1 MAVTPY
7 QDHDQHSYTRLPP
20 RLGMIGTLTLCAAAM
35 MAHLTPAQLKP
46 AAAVLWAL
54 GFAMQALAFIL
65 ALAAR
70 RTD

>member
-7 QDHDQHSYTRLPP
+7 QDDYHRSYARLPP
-20 RLGMIGTLTLCAAAM
+20 RLGLIGTLTLCAAAM
-35 MAHLTPAQLKP
+35 MAHLSPAQLQP

-54 GFAMQALAFIL
+54 GFATQALAFIL

-70 RTD
+70 RPD